1 MPKLAP
7 IYKLT
12 PLENK
17 TLKEHILGT
26 LDKGLIRKSRASWGA
41 AIFFVQK
48 KDGSIRLVTDYRA
61 LNDITIKNR
70 YPLPLIDKLL
80 DTLWGAT
87 IFSKIDL
94 AFEDAR
100 RLRMGVE

>member
-1 MPKLAP
+1 MPKPAP

-12 PLENK
+12 SLEDK
-17 TLKEHILGT
+17 MLKEHILDA
-26 LDKGLIRKSRASWGA
+26 LDKGLIRNSRAPWGA

-48 KDGSIRLVTDYRA
+48 KDGSLRLVTNYRA
-61 LNDITIKNR
+61 LNAVTIKNR

-80 DTLWGAT
+80 NTLGGTA

-94 AFEDAR
+94 TA
-100 RLRMGVE
+100 G